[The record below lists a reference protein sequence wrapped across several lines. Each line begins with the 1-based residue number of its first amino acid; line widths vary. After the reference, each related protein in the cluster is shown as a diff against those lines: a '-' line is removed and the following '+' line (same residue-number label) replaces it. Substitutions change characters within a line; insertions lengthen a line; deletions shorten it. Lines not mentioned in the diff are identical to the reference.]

1 MYYKIGIDVGGTN
14 TDAVLVSQDNQ
25 IISKTKQLTTLDVSS
40 GIENA
45 LKEVI
50 SSADIP
56 TEFIKYIML
65 GTTHCTN
72 ALVERKSLNR
82 IGAIRIGLPASKAV
96 PTMVD
101 YPEDLKEL
109 LGKHLYMVHGG
120 YEFDGRLIS
129 PLDHDEIV
137 EKLNSMKGKIDSLA
151 ITGIFS
157 KTLPDQEKQVAIWA
171 QEILGDDVKISCSH
185 QIGGLGLLERENA
198 TILNAALQG
207 VAAKMVEAFKN
218 TVARLNLNSHLY
230 IGQNDGTLM
239 SLEQVQNFPVLTIS
253 SGPTNSIRGAGSL
266 SGTENGIVIDVGGT
280 TSDGGVLI
288 NHFPRESTRAAQIG
302 GVLTN
307 FRMPDVVSVGIGGG
321 TIIRF
326 QNGVCTLGPD
336 SVGYLLKEKAIAFGG
351 AEFTLSDC
359 FLAQGEL
366 TIAGAMNSELLKEKI
381 SEKINLAFPRIVEL
395 VENAI
400 RTEIEK
406 VVDKLKTDAKD
417 IPVVACGGGAFLLPN
432 KIDGA
437 SEVIFPEHLEV
448 ANAFG
453 ACIAQFSSEEELVIN
468 TAEVDEQAE
477 MEKLLVKVESK
488 LLENGVTQDSI
499 NILLK
504 ESMPLAYLPG
514 VFKLKVKLCGDLE
527 TN

>member
-1 MYYKIGIDVGGTN
+1 M
-14 TDAVLVSQDNQ
+14 
-25 IISKTKQLTTLDVSS
+25 
-40 GIENA
+40 
-45 LKEVI
+45 
-50 SSADIP
+50 
-56 TEFIKYIML
+56 
-65 GTTHCTN
+65 
-72 ALVERKSLNR
+72 
-82 IGAIRIGLPASKAV
+82 
-96 PTMVD
+96 
-101 YPEDLKEL
+101 
-109 LGKHLYMVHGG
+109 
-120 YEFDGRLIS
+120 
-129 PLDHDEIV
+129 
-137 EKLNSMKGKIDSLA
+137 
-151 ITGIFS
+151 
-157 KTLPDQEKQVAIWA
+157 
-171 QEILGDDVKISCSH
+171 
-185 QIGGLGLLERENA
+185 
-198 TILNAALQG
+198 
-207 VAAKMVEAFKN
+207 
-218 TVARLNLNSHLY
+218 
-230 IGQNDGTLM
+230 
-239 SLEQVQNFPVLTIS
+239 
-253 SGPTNSIRGAGSL
+253 
-266 SGTENGIVIDVGGT
+266 
-280 TSDGGVLI
+280 
-288 NHFPRESTRAAQIG
+288 
-302 GVLTN
+302 
-307 FRMPDVVSVGIGGG
+307 
-321 TIIRF
+321 
-326 QNGVCTLGPD
+326 
-336 SVGYLLKEKAIAFGG
+336 
-351 AEFTLSDC
+351 
-359 FLAQGEL
+359 L